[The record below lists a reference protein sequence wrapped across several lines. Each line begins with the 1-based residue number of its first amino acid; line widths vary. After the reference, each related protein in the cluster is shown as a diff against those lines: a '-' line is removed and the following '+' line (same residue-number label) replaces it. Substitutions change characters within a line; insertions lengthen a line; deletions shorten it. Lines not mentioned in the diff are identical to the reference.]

1 MIEGRAG
8 HTHAP
13 GISELLNLGSDVH
26 AISID
31 GPVLLADHAPRL
43 MPMRNCTAVL
53 REPAVV
59 LGKFVLNLVVA
70 VHRFDS
76 TGEVSQDTFARRG
89 PRCIC
94 ERTLWTR

>member
-1 MIEGRAG
+1 
-8 HTHAP
+8 
-13 GISELLNLGSDVH
+13 
-26 AISID
+26 
-31 GPVLLADHAPRL
+31 
-43 MPMRNCTAVL
+43 MRNCTAVL